1 MQRRPDRS
9 HPASHA
15 ESQGIKYVLSI
26 RCFPAPL
33 CSALRPV
40 GDNWSDS
47 TFLRNN
53 LFHIFRTH
61 FPRSGEIGPFGELQ
75 QEIAL
80 LANIAYVICTA
91 AAIYLIALAVIG
103 YLLQTDTMR
112 IGTMIRQALYQPS
125 HGNPLHLRDGDLLPK
140 VSCWCISSG
149 LYGLTISAQQSVSV
163 DVLIAAA
170 PTISAALNRKYQQYA
185 VVQVDADI
193 AFRSV
198 TFIIEDVLADR
209 SITFTSA
216 GAMLPESPHDSPRRS
231 DHMYRPDNI
240 GVDLG
245 RGQNA
250 QR

>member
-1 MQRRPDRS
+1 MYYRS
-9 HPASHA
+9 DASR
-15 ESQGIKYVLSI
+15 L
-26 RCFPAPL
+26 RFAPL
-33 CSALRPV
+33 YVRLAIIGVIPLSCGIIFSIYSGLISPV
-40 GDNWSDS
+40 
-47 TFLRNN
+47 
-53 LFHIFRTH
+53 
-61 FPRSGEIGPFGELQ
+61 PGEIGPFGELQ

-216 GAMLPESPHDSPRRS
+216 GAMLPESPTILRV